1 MLGKAELR
9 EKIIVTA
16 LTVFR
21 ENGIKNITMDDI
33 AAMLKISKR
42 TLYEIFEDKEA
53 LLKEC
58 ITYHQRMAQE
68 VWKEIVSDST
78 NVLEILLKC
87 YRKSVEILHKT
98 DRRFFDDIKKYPE
111 AYKLI
116 MSYRKQD
123 GERITDFLQKGVTQ
137 GLFREDVNYEI
148 IQFLLHEQFK
158 ALKSTDICR
167 QHTPLE
173 VFETIMLTCLQGIST
188 QKGVDE
194 LEKFVYNYRKK
205 N

>member
-1 MLGKAELR
+1 MLCKAELK
-9 EKIIVTA
+9 EKIVVTA

-21 ENGIKNITMDDI
+21 ENGIKSITMDDI

-58 ITYHQRMAQE
+58 IMYHQNIAQK
-68 VWKEIVSDST
+68 VWEEIVSDST

-98 DRRFFDDIKKYPE
+98 DGRFFEDIKKYPE
-111 AYKLI
+111 AHKLI

-123 GERITDFLQKGVTQ
+123 GDIIANFLRKGVTQ

-148 IQFLLHEQFK
+148 IQILLHEQFNV
-158 ALKSTDICR
+158 LKNTDICH
-167 QHTPLE
+167 QYAPLE
-173 VFETIMLTCLQGIST
+173 VFETIMLTCLRGIST
-188 QKGVDE
+188 QKGADE
-194 LEKFVYNYRKK
+194 LKNFVYEYQKK

>member
-1 MLGKAELR
+1 MLCKAELK
-9 EKIIVTA
+9 EKVVVTA

-21 ENGIKNITMDDI
+21 ENGIKSITMDDI

-58 ITYHQRMAQE
+58 IIYHQYMAQE

-87 YRKSVEILHKT
+87 YRKSVEVLHKT
-98 DRRFFDDIKKYPE
+98 DRRFFEDIKKYPE

-123 GERITDFLQKGVTQ
+123 GDRIADFLRKGVAQ
-137 GLFREDVNYEI
+137 GLFREEINYEI
-148 IQFLLHEQFK
+148 IQFLLREQFN
-158 ALKSTDICR
+158 ALKNMDICR
-167 QHTPLE
+167 QYAPLE

-188 QKGVDE
+188 QKGADE
-194 LEKFVYNYRKK
+194 LEKFVYAYRKK

>member
-1 MLGKAELR
+1 MLCKAELK

-21 ENGIKNITMDDI
+21 ENGIKSITMDDI

-58 ITYHQRMAQE
+58 IIYHQSIAQE
-68 VWKEIVSDST
+68 VWREIVSDST

-98 DRRFFDDIKKYPE
+98 DRRFFEDIKKYPE
-111 AYKLI
+111 AHKLI

-123 GERITDFLQKGVTQ
+123 GDMVADFLQKGVAQ
-137 GLFREDVNYEI
+137 GLFREDLNYEI
-148 IQFLLHEQFK
+148 IQFLLREQLNT
-158 ALKSTDICR
+158 LKNMDICH
-167 QHTPLE
+167 QYTPLE
-173 VFETIMLTCLQGIST
+173 VFETIMLTCLRGVST
-188 QKGVDE
+188 QKGADE
-194 LEKFVYNYRKK
+194 LEKFVYEYRKTH
-205 N
+205 